1 MQPMIRVRK
10 MRKDKRQKPE
20 DRVRHNH
27 HASRPV
33 KLGALD
39 LMQEGST
46 GLLSAPEQV
55 TGFLS
60 RYSHERGYR

>member
-10 MRKDKRQKPE
+10 MRKDSRRKPE

-27 HASRPV
+27 HAGRPV

-39 LMQEGST
+39 LLKAEMRATQ
-46 GLLSAPEQV
+46 
-55 TGFLS
+55 
-60 RYSHERGYR
+60 